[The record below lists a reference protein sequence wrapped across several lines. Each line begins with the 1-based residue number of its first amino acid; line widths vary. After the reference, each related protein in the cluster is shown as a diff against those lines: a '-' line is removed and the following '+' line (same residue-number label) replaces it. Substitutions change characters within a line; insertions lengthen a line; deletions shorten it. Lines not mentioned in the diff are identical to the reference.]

1 MTVIIPNTD
10 FLVLKFRYAK
20 EINMEGYSLYNEI
33 LKIANRLARG
43 YNKSSG
49 KTHSEFAD
57 QVIASNRLSHK
68 DVTNEYHRYLI
79 NQYSNTIKT
88 RIISRLEDNACKK

>member
-1 MTVIIPNTD
+1 LTPV
-10 FLVLKFRYAK
+10 FLVLKFHNAK
-20 EINMEGYSLYNEI
+20 EVNMEGYSLYNEI

-49 KTHSEFAD
+49 KTHSEYAD
-57 QVIASNRLSHK
+57 QVVASNRTSHK
-68 DVTNEYHRYLI
+68 DATNKYHRYLI

>member
-1 MTVIIPNTD
+1 MTMTIRNTD
-10 FLVLKFRYAK
+10 FLVLEFQDAK
-20 EINMEGYSLYNEI
+20 EINMEGYSLYTEI
-33 LKIANRLARG
+33 LKIANRLAAR

-57 QVIASNRLSHK
+57 QVVASNRFSHK
-68 DVTNEYHRYLI
+68 DITNEYHRYII